1 MSKKQIT
8 LDDVMCRIQQ
18 AQTVLS
24 FWRETMTT
32 DDGSYPDIVD
42 AVLTI
47 LDGLSDAVA
56 IEMDQPREVNHGA

>member
-1 MSKKQIT
+1 
-8 LDDVMCRIQQ
+8 MCRIQQ
-18 AQTVLS
+18 AQTILY

-47 LDGLSDAVA
+47 LDGLPDAVA
-56 IEMDQPREVNHGA
+56 IEMDKPNEVTRG

>member
-1 MSKKQIT
+1 MTIKQIT

-42 AVLTI
+42 AV
-47 LDGLSDAVA
+47 A
-56 IEMDQPREVNHGA
+56 IEMDKPSEVNHD

>member
-1 MSKKQIT
+1 MKQIT

-18 AQTVLS
+18 AQTV
-24 FWRETMTT
+24 FMTT

>member
-18 AQTVLS
+18 AQTILS

-32 DDGSYPDIVD
+32 DDGSYPDIVG
-42 AVLTI
+42 AALTI
-47 LDGLSDAVA
+47 LDGLPDAVA
-56 IEMDQPREVNHGA
+56 IEMDKPNEVTRG

>member
-8 LDDVMCRIQQ
+8 MDDVMCRIQQ
-18 AQTVLS
+18 AQTILS
-24 FWRETMTT
+24 FGCESMTT
-32 DDGSYPDIVD
+32 DDGNYPDMVG

-56 IEMDQPREVNHGA
+56 IEMDKPSEVNHGA

>member
-1 MSKKQIT
+1 MTIKQIT

-18 AQTVLS
+18 AQTV
-24 FWRETMTT
+24 FMTT

-56 IEMDQPREVNHGA
+56 IEMDQPR